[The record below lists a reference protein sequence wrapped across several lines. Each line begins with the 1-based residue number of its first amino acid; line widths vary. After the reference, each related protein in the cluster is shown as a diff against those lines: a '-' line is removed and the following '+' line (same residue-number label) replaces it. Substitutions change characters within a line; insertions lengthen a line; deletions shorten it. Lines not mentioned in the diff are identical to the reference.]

1 MGVFPFN
8 TAVVLIMCQGLK
20 TIVIYQLGKQK
31 LDVILLARFCGIGL
45 LFLSCLF
52 VMMEKYTFY
61 FVTLSKI
68 RKIELG

>member
-31 LDVILLARFCGIGL
+31 LDVILLARFCEIGL
-45 LFLSCLF
+45 LFLSIFICY
-52 VMMEKYTFY
+52 E
-61 FVTLSKI
+61 
-68 RKIELG
+68 